1 MSREQKRA
9 LADAYVFDRVVERGG
24 GHRALRHVQRRL
36 HAIMDEVHDIVPAA
50 KERILALLA
59 EERDKAA
66 AEVGRLKAAL
76 SEG

>member
-1 MSREQKRA
+1 
-9 LADAYVFDRVVERGG
+9 
-24 GHRALRHVQRRL
+24 
-36 HAIMDEVHDIVPAA
+36 MDEVHDIAPAA